1 MWNKKKCP
9 ACGKKYLKSTP
20 FHEVRLQTSDQ
31 ILTIDICENCANL
44 LDQAADSMNGVRNDE
59 PI

>member
-9 ACGKKYLKSTP
+9 SCDQKYLKSTP
-20 FHEVRLQTSDQ
+20 FHEVRLQHSDQ
-31 ILTIDICENCANL
+31 IMTIEICENCADI
-44 LDQAADSMNGVRNDE
+44 LDAAANSLTGKRNDE